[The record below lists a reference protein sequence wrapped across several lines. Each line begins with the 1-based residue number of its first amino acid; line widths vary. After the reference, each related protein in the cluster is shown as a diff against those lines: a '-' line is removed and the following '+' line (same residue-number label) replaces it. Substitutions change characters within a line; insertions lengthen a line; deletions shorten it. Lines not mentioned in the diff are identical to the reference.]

1 LTEPVYVVEGPIDSL
16 FVDNGIAMAG
26 SDVILSEI
34 GAKEIVVVMDNE
46 PRNVQIVSKIGE
58 HIDKGYSV
66 VVWNSMIEEK
76 DINDMVL
83 AGWRIK
89 EINAFLREHTYKG
102 MRAKIMLNNWK
113 RV

>member
-1 LTEPVYVVEGPIDSL
+1 
-16 FVDNGIAMAG
+16 MAG

-83 AGWRIK
+83 AGWGIK
-89 EINAFLREHTYKG
+89 EINDFLREHTYKG